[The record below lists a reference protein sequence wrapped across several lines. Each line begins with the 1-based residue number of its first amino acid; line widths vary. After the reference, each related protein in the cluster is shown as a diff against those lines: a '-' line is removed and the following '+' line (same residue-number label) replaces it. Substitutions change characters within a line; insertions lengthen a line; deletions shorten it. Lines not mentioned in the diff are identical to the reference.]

1 MSASPLKS
9 LLKEQA
15 KELDAIGQHVV
26 QPKDFLTSVSPLLN
40 DGSPARSRGASA
52 SSTRRTLPSAVSPV
66 KTSADAAVSAQSPT
80 KTAENVSP
88 ARGPDAV
95 PAAPDAYMNELPL
108 SPYGSTAHLSLHVSD
123 TLHLALR
130 VLCKS
135 QQVGRVLTEEERSLV
150 AQIAA
155 FAAPVGSAEEGTAVA
170 EVPEEVT
177 TGVQEFGISAL

>member
-9 LLKEQA
+9 LLKEQT

-26 QPKDFLTSVSPLLN
+26 QPRDFLTSVSPLLN

-52 SSTRRTLPSAVSPV
+52 SSTRRTVPSAVSPV
-66 KTSADAAVSAQSPT
+66 KPLGDVAAQTPT
-80 KTAENVSP
+80 KPVGNVSP

-95 PAAPDAYMNELPL
+95 PAAPDAYMNDLPL

-135 QQVGRVLTEEERSLV
+135 QQVGRVLTQEERSLV
-150 AQIAA
+150 AEIAA
-155 FAAPVGSAEEGTAVA
+155 FATAPADCGEGTAA
-170 EVPEEVT
+170 EVPQDVT
-177 TGVQEFGISAL
+177 NGVQEFGISAL